1 MERCHPPVTTPATVG
16 SSVPVLFLVSSGSFS
31 ICYDFGLWK
40 QCIVE
45 YQILNIK
52 LFMQM
57 MRNVSLK
64 DRKVEGDQNEATIIY
79 LKIPLSCLI
88 TKNYGT
94 KKITTGA
101 IILVVVV

>member
-1 MERCHPPVTTPATVG
+1 
-16 SSVPVLFLVSSGSFS
+16 
-31 ICYDFGLWK
+31 
-40 QCIVE
+40 
-45 YQILNIK
+45 
-52 LFMQM
+52 MQM

-64 DRKVEGDQNEATIIY
+64 DRKVEGDQNEATIIC

-94 KKITTGA
+94 TKITTGA